1 MKTFYKKLIQLIQLP
16 QDRSLLF
23 TTFWTGA
30 FSGLLLLVG
39 AIAFFSGYFFQ
50 TGIPKVLIGL
60 VMLLLG
66 ILIFWIFRLLT
77 AWLHKGILRIPT
89 YVFSLI
95 FGALIIIL
103 VAREIRFRF
112 DDVIFY
118 PGIMIVLLCL
128 TLLSG
133 SSWVLIKRAST
144 SLWLH
149 RISILVSAVILGSIT
164 YFLSQDGNDPYP
176 LEFEPTPASLLST
189 KGVKNPG
196 EKGAYS
202 FSYFTYGSG
211 TDRRRDEFGKGVAYP
226 TPSVDASLLLPEWKG
241 STAKWRERFWG
252 FGVKEFPLNA
262 RVWMPEG
269 DGKFPMVFIVHGNHG
284 MEEFSDPGYAYL
296 GELLASRG
304 FIVISVDENFLNAT
318 WSGDF
323 MGKEMPARAWLLL
336 KHVELWKKWSKD
348 SSSSLYSKADIENVI
363 LAGHSRGGEAAPI
376 AAHFNNLQYFPD
388 DSNVKF
394 DFHFGIKGIVTIAQ
408 IDKRYNRRIN
418 LKNINFLSLHG
429 SYDTDEASFFGF
441 RQYQR
446 IKFTDSSFYFKSGL
460 YVHRA
465 NHGQFNSVWGRIDG
479 GPPNSWLLNIKPLIT
494 QEEQQQIAKVYI
506 SAFAEAVLHNDLSYL
521 SIFKNSSSAADW
533 LPKATLLNTY
543 ADSKTQFIANFEEDI
558 DLTSGSTKNVILLGE
573 QLKVWREETLKFRDE
588 DTQGNNAV
596 VLGWDTSHDSTKQ
609 NPQYQLSFLKSIDL
623 NSADALFISLALGDP
638 SNLKNENSETKKQ
651 EEKDVPINF
660 TIQLE
665 DSLGQQVQVELNSIK
680 KLTPRLKVQFEKL
693 NLLQENHGSS
703 WEPTFESFEIP
714 WTKFESSAM
723 PMNTIKHIR
732 FVFDL
737 APRGVIIVDDI
748 ALGNESHRQDR

>member
-1 MKTFYKKLIQLIQLP
+1 MKTFYKQLIQLIQLP
-16 QDRSLLF
+16 KDRSLMF

-30 FSGLLLLVG
+30 FAGLLLLVG
-39 AIAFFSGYFFQ
+39 VIAFLSGYFFQ

-66 ILIFWIFRLLT
+66 MLVFWIFRLLT

-95 FGALIIIL
+95 FGALIVIL
-103 VAREIRFRF
+103 VAKEIRFRF
-112 DDVIFY
+112 DDIIFY
-118 PGIMIVLLCL
+118 PGIVIVLLCL

-149 RISILVSAVILGSIT
+149 RISILVSAVILGGIT

-176 LEFEPTPASLLST
+176 IEFEGMPAALLST

-196 EKGAYS
+196 EKGTYS

-211 TDRRRDEFGKGVAYP
+211 TDRRRDEFGKGVTYT

-241 STAKWRERFWG
+241 STAKWRERFWR

-269 DGKFPMVFIVHGNHG
+269 DEKFPMVFIVHGNHG

-304 FIVISVDENFLNAT
+304 FILVSVDENFLNAT

-336 KHVELWKKWSKD
+336 KHVELWKKWNKD
-348 SSSSLYSKADIENVI
+348 PSSTLYNKADIENVI

-376 AAHFNNLQYFPD
+376 AAHFNNLHYFPD
-388 DSNVKF
+388 DSNVEF
-394 DFHFGIKGIVTIAQ
+394 DFHFGIKGIISIAPT
-408 IDKRYNRRIN
+408 DKRYARRIKLEN
-418 LKNINFLSLHG
+418 VNYLSLQG
-429 SYDTDEASFFGF
+429 SYDSDEASFFGF

-446 IKFTDSSFYFKSGL
+446 VKFTDSSFYFKSGL

-506 SAFAEAVLHNDLSYL
+506 TAFAEAVLHNDLNYL
-521 SIFKNSSSAADW
+521 SIFKNSYSAADW

-543 ADSKTQFIANFEEDI
+543 ADSKTQLIANFEEDI
-558 DLTSGSTKNVILLGE
+558 DLTSGSTENVILLGE
-573 QLKVWREETLKFRDE
+573 QLKIWREETLEFRDK

-609 NPQYQLSFLKSIDL
+609 NPQYQISFLKSINL

-638 SNLKNENSETKKQ
+638 SDLKNENSETKKQ
-651 EEKDVPINF
+651 EEKEGPINF

-665 DSLGQQVQVELNSIK
+665 DSLGQQVQVELNSVK
-680 KLTPRLKVQFEKL
+680 RLAPRLKVQFEKL
-693 NLLQENHGSS
+693 NLLQKNYGNT
-703 WEPTFESFEIP
+703 WEPAFETFEIP

-723 PMNTIKHIR
+723 PLNTIKRIR

-748 ALGNESHRQDR
+748 GFGNESHH